1 MSIRERA
8 ASADIAQKELW
19 SLDEEERVKAL
30 KNIAVNLQEKKGLI
44 ILVDSIQ
51 MLSKYIKTIPK
62 IATDKIQKTKDP
74 TTIIYQN
81 PIISSII
88 LN

>member
-30 KNIAVNLQEKKGLI
+30 KNIA
-44 ILVDSIQ
+44 
-51 MLSKYIKTIPK
+51 
-62 IATDKIQKTKDP
+62 
-74 TTIIYQN
+74 
-81 PIISSII
+81 

>member
-30 KNIAVNLQEKKGLI
+30 KNIALNLQEKKGLI
-44 ILVDSIQ
+44 IEANKKRGS
-51 MLSKYIKTIPK
+51 
-62 IATDKIQKTKDP
+62 A
-74 TTIIYQN
+74 
-81 PIISSII
+81 
-88 LN
+88 